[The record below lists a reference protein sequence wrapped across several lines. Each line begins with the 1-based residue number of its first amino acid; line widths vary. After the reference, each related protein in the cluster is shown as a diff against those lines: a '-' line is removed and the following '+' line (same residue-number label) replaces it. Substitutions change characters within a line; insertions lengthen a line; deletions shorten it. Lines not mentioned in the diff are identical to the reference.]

1 MTFNEIVEMLRDVGA
16 VGIAVRFALAVICG
30 GIIGLERESKR
41 RSAGFRTHTLVCI
54 GATITTL
61 VGLYLYKS
69 GLSTDPTRLGAQ
81 VISGMGF
88 IGAGTIIVTTRRQ
101 VKGLTTA
108 AGLWT
113 SAIIGLAIGAGYYEA
128 ALIGVVIVLLAA
140 LVLSKFE
147 YFIMASAKRMNIY
160 LEFDSAGMLDR
171 LVERLEG
178 KGIRVIDIEFTK
190 QRTATGERNS
200 AVLTL
205 IFKKRQ
211 KHENIL
217 SELMQFEGVYSVE
230 EL

>member
-1 MTFNEIVEMLRDVGA
+1 MTFNEIIEGFRDVNA
-16 VGIAVRFALAVICG
+16 VGVAVRFTLALLCG

-54 GATITTL
+54 GATLTTL
-61 VGLYLYKS
+61 VGLFLYKS

-88 IGAGTIIVTTRRQ
+88 LGAGTIIVTTRRQ

-128 ALIGVVIVLLAA
+128 AVIGVVIVILAA
-140 LVLSKFE
+140 LVLSKLE
-147 YFIMASAKRMNIY
+147 YYIMASAKRMNIY
-160 LEFDSAGMLDR
+160 VEFDSPDMLDR
-171 LVERLEG
+171 LVEGFERRDI
-178 KGIRVIDIEFTK
+178 KVIDIEFIK
-190 QRTATGERNS
+190 QRTASGVRFS

-205 IFKKRQ
+205 VFRKRQ
-211 KHENIL
+211 RHDNIL
-217 SELMQFEGVYSVE
+217 SELSQFDGVYSVE